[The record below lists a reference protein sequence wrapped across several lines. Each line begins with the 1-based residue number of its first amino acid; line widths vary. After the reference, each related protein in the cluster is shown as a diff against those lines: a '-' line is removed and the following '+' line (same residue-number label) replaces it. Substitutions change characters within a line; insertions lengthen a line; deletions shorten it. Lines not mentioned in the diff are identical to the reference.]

1 MLDLL
6 DLIIVGIIALGGW
19 NGYRTGLIRQIMRL
33 FGAVIAYFLSLWLK
47 PYVAPTVATFL
58 QRHYTAGNTSGV
70 LGLYLGDLSG
80 AIAFG
85 LVFVVTFLLLRYAM
99 GLVDALFQ
107 LPILSTVNRLA
118 GLVVGLIL
126 AIVFVFVATL
136 VAGYVNN
143 DWLQTQLHNSSFVH
157 WLNAKLW
164 SQWGGLSK

>member
-1 MLDLL
+1 LDLL
-6 DLIIVGIIALGGW
+6 DLIFVGIIVLGGW

-47 PYVAPTVATFL
+47 PYVAPAVATFL
-58 QRHYTAGNTSGV
+58 QRHQTAVHTPAV
-70 LGLYLGDLSG
+70 LGLFLGDLSG

-85 LVFVVTFLLLRYAM
+85 LVFVVTFLLLRYAI

-143 DWLQTQLHNSSFVH
+143 DWLQTQLHHSSFVH
-157 WLNAKLW
+157 WLSVQQW

>member
-85 LVFVVTFLLLRYAM
+85 LVFVVTFLLLRYAI